1 MIVMKRV
8 VHLGPSE
15 SKGGMA
21 AVIENMAKNAPD
33 GWISEIISTHADSA
47 IRSIIRWRN
56 GLREFSSGLKVG
68 RYDIAHVHVTHSMSW
83 WRKLSFIK
91 KCEKFDI
98 PVVIHIHSGKFDVFC
113 SGFAG
118 KSVRKT
124 TYKKNR
130 KTVVLEERWR
140 KKLSDWIPP
149 DSEVV
154 RNFASPIHRGKKFPG
169 RKIKLLVLSRRS
181 PIKRH
186 EFAIDV
192 VECINN
198 LGREASLSI
207 TGGRKPIGGHSSGIG
222 VSDLG
227 WVSKEERESLLS
239 ESDFLLSPSKYEG
252 ASMSIIESMVSGI
265 PCLAS
270 RASEETV
277 GVKELI
283 IEEENPE
290 KWAERILELSN
301 SQDYPRVVDLVLAR
315 AEKYSPS
322 LNKKKIGEVY
332 ENLLRSHDSD

>member
-1 MIVMKRV
+1 MKRV

-33 GWISEIISTHADSA
+33 GWISEVIPTHADSA

-56 GLREFSSGLKVG
+56 GLREFSSGLKDG

-98 PVVIHIHSGKFDVFC
+98 PMVIHIHSGKFDVFC

-140 KKLSDWIPP
+140 KKLTDWIPP

-154 RNFASPIHRGKKFPG
+154 RNFANPIHRRKKIPG

-181 PIKRH
+181 PVKRH

-198 LGREASLSI
+198 LGGEASLSI
-207 TGGRKPIGGHSSGIG
+207 TGGGKPIRGHSSGKG
-222 VSDLG
+222 VTDLG
-227 WVSKEERESLLS
+227 WVSKEEREALLS

-252 ASMSIIESMVSGI
+252 ASMSIIESMVSGV
-265 PCLAS
+265 PCLVS
-270 RASEETV
+270 GASEETV
-277 GVKELI
+277 GVDELI
-283 IEEENPE
+283 IEEGNPE

-301 SQDYPRVVDLVLAR
+301 SQEYPRVVDLILAQ
-315 AEKYSPS
+315 AEKYSPIG
-322 LNKKKIGEVY
+322 NKKKVGAIY
-332 ENLLRSHDSD
+332 EKLLRSHDSN

>member
-1 MIVMKRV
+1 M
-8 VHLGPSE
+8 
-15 SKGGMA
+15 
-21 AVIENMAKNAPD
+21 
-33 GWISEIISTHADSA
+33 
-47 IRSIIRWRN
+47 
-56 GLREFSSGLKVG
+56 
-68 RYDIAHVHVTHSMSW
+68 
-83 WRKLSFIK
+83 
-91 KCEKFDI
+91 
-98 PVVIHIHSGKFDVFC
+98 
-113 SGFAG
+113 
-118 KSVRKT
+118 
-124 TYKKNR
+124 
-130 KTVVLEERWR
+130 
-140 KKLSDWIPP
+140 
-149 DSEVV
+149 
-154 RNFASPIHRGKKFPG
+154 
-169 RKIKLLVLSRRS
+169 LVLSRSS